1 MILKFW
7 QVFSQILA
15 NLVKTYIIKKNS
27 SKRSQFLCQ
36 KSDKIF
42 PKNKIHWIQHN
53 SVESYW
59 CYMPFNWLLTTYLL
73 KYCDQGITHWGSST
87 TMVGIEFHSWVC
99 CWFTWAAL
107 STGRFTHWTHSRS
120 LKIGNCFFNV
130 NLTNFAICW

>member
-7 QVFSQILA
+7 QVFSQILG
-15 NLVKTYIIKKNS
+15 NLVKLILSKKNLVEDPNFYG
-27 SKRSQFLCQ
+27 KKVT
-36 KSDKIF
+36 KSFKKTKFSESNI
-42 PKNKIHWIQHN
+42 N

-73 KYCDQGITHWGSST
+73 KYCDQGITHSWFALGSST

-107 STGRFTHWTHSRS
+107 FKWQVYTLDPFQEFKNWE
-120 LKIGNCFFNV
+120 LFF
-130 NLTNFAICW
+130 LCKFD